1 LTITFEKFTS
11 VQIEKVFDV
20 ATDFESFQ
28 NKMGNFFPSIRI
40 ISVRPN
46 TTLVE
51 EHINLAGKEMVV
63 MAKHIIEKPTL
74 HETFIVGGDAK
85 GSHITENFQQTS
97 NGTKITITVDFKS
110 KGKMRL
116 SGMFSKGKFE
126 NEFPKIYDK
135 LILIAES

>member
-1 LTITFEKFTS
+1 MTVTFEKLTKAP
-11 VQIEKVFDV
+11 IEKIFDA

-28 NKMGNFFPSIRI
+28 NKLKEFFPSIRI

-85 GSHITENFQQTS
+85 GSHITEKFQQTDH
-97 NGTKITITVDFKS
+97 GTKITVTVEFKS

-126 NEFPKIYDK
+126 NEFSKIYDQ

>member
-1 LTITFEKFTS
+1 
-11 VQIEKVFDV
+11 
-20 ATDFESFQ
+20 
-28 NKMGNFFPSIRI
+28 
-40 ISVRPN
+40 
-46 TTLVE
+46 
-51 EHINLAGKEMVV
+51 

-97 NGTKITITVDFKS
+97 NGTKITVTVDFKS

>member
-1 LTITFEKFTS
+1 MTVTFEKLTK
-11 VQIEKVFDV
+11 VPIEKIFDV
-20 ATDFESFQ
+20 ATDFELFQ
-28 NKMGNFFPSIRI
+28 NNMKQFFPSIRI

-51 EHINLAGKEMVV
+51 EHITLAGKEMVV
-63 MAKHIIEKPTL
+63 MAKHITEKPTL

-85 GSHITENFQQTS
+85 GSHITEKFQQTE
-97 NGTKITITVDFKS
+97 NGTKITVTVDFRS

-126 NEFPKIYDK
+126 NEFSKIYDQ